1 MKGEGGMGVG
11 VCFYGRREG
20 EKERRGD
27 GKDTGVLMLMC
38 WDNPTPAS
46 RQEA

>member
-1 MKGEGGMGVG
+1 MVG

-38 WDNPTPAS
+38 WDNPFQLRAPRS
-46 RQEA
+46 LIF